1 MINPYYID
9 SNSNTIY
16 FNNIEDYAKFI
27 GSNISS
33 KIGIS
38 LSKYFD
44 LNELKSL
51 LSIELKTTYYTPPLE
66 ELFAIF
72 QYISLNKVKVVM
84 IGDETY
90 KKSCNISNI
99 AFGTRI
105 STLPL
110 SLKLLYLFLFII
122 TFYRN
127 LFFLLFGSK
136 TISLY
141 TSINEIKIK
150 SSVVEVPHPIE
161 EFNKFKKSKYF
172 CKA

>member
-51 LSIELKTTYYTPPLE
+51 LSIEVSKYVLNLCESIIKHLP
-66 ELFAIF
+66 I
-72 QYISLNKVKVVM
+72 YISIKWPSVILKGNVCGFIM
-84 IGDETY
+84 ISGIMPY
-90 KKSCNISNI
+90 FVLGIISSSNI
-99 AFGTRI
+99 IQSFWEITI
-105 STLPL
+105 LTHIMEWF
-110 SLKLLYLFLFII
+110 LY
-122 TFYRN
+122 
-127 LFFLLFGSK
+127 
-136 TISLY
+136 
-141 TSINEIKIK
+141 
-150 SSVVEVPHPIE
+150 
-161 EFNKFKKSKYF
+161 
-172 CKA
+172 